1 MKKIFSTILMQT
13 MLLFSLISFGNVF
26 AASEDSA
33 PVVLL
38 KSLADQMISGL
49 KAHQATLK
57 SNPALVYQLA
67 NKVVVPRADLDEMS
81 RRVLPAHTWQAASS
95 AEKAQ
100 FKKQFTA
107 TLIRTYASAIAE
119 YKDET
124 VRFFPIRGG
133 LDSGSVNVNSQ
144 IIRSDGPPISVSY
157 TLINKGANWKLV
169 DMTVEG
175 ISMLQSFRSQFADR
189 LGNANISDL
198 IKDLS
203 SHNAAHGG

>member
-1 MKKIFSTILMQT
+1 MKKIISAMLIKVIFAIL
-13 MLLFSLISFGNVF
+13 LIGSGSVF

-33 PVVLL
+33 PVLLL

-81 RRVLPAHTWQAASS
+81 RRVLPAYTWQAATS

-124 VRFFPIRGG
+124 VRFFPVRGS
-133 LDSGSVNVNSQ
+133 LDGENVKVNSQ

-189 LGNANISDL
+189 LNSENISDL
-198 IKDLS
+198 IRELS
-203 SHNAAHGG
+203 SHNASHGG